1 MDDLSNQLN
10 SLIQGLANKDLTPA
24 LEVVAALIRSYIDQN
39 FMQHG
44 RWDGIG
50 TDLFS
55 GGTQHWKPLA
65 PYTKKIY
72 SKLGYDL
79 EPTLMRTKN
88 LYNSIEVR
96 PKGNNSIVIS
106 VGADYASDHQFG
118 ALIHTKKGTR
128 NIPARPFITLTQDD
142 LNEIVR
148 YFAKFFT
155 S

>member
-10 SLIQGLANKDLTPA
+10 SLIQGLADKDLTPA
-24 LEVVAALIRSYIDQN
+24 LDVVAALIRSYIDQN
-39 FMQHG
+39 FMERG
-44 RWDGIG
+44 RWNGIG
-50 TDLFS
+50 TGIFD
-55 GGTQHWKPLA
+55 GGSQHWKPLA
-65 PYTKKIY
+65 PFTKKIY
-72 SKLGYDL
+72 SKYGYEL
-79 EPTLMRTKN
+79 EPTLLRTKN

-96 PKGNNSIVIS
+96 PHGNNSIVIS

-118 ALIHTKKGTR
+118 ALIHTKEGTR
-128 NIPARPFITLTQDD
+128 RIPARPFITLTQDD